1 MSCWSFFP
9 LNIADAIQPFKMVPG
24 NFDSVHLSQTIFQLQ
39 PFEIVDIKT
48 DFFIEKKT
56 SAA

>member
-1 MSCWSFFP
+1 
-9 LNIADAIQPFKMVPG
+9 MVPG

-39 PFEIVDIKT
+39 PFEMLDIKT